1 MKIINLILISIIKF
15 YKYFVSPYLVSN
27 CRFLPTCSDYFLES
41 IKLNGAFKGS
51 ILGLKRIL
59 KCHPIK
65 FLGSGEGFDP
75 APNLNQKL
83 KRIKK

>member
-15 YKYFVSPYLVSN
+15 YIYFVSPYLVSN

-51 ILGLKRIL
+51 MLGLKRIL